1 MKREYVKECER
12 KVKMKKAKIAMQKIM
27 IKMQQNYVKVK
38 VKRKENYGVKF
49 LDYLNHFFIFNEK
62 GRSKLL
68 NKVKKR
74 KVRNKVE
81 KVMNVR

>member
-1 MKREYVKECER
+1 M
-12 KVKMKKAKIAMQKIM
+12 
-27 IKMQQNYVKVK
+27 KVK

>member
-1 MKREYVKECER
+1 MW
-12 KVKMKKAKIAMQKIM
+12 KKSENEKGENCDAENNDKNA
-27 IKMQQNYVKVK
+27 IKNYVKVK

-49 LDYLNHFFIFNEK
+49 LNYLNHFFIFNEK

-74 KVRNKVE
+74 KVRNKSRKGHE
-81 KVMNVR
+81 CAMKIR